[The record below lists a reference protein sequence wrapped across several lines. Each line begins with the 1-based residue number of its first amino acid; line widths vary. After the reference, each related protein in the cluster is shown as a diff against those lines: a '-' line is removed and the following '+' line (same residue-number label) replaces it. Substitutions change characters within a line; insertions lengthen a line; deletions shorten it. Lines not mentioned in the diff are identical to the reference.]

1 MTTTAAA
8 WRRVLAI
15 DPGSTASGW
24 ARIDGATGAV
34 LDHNKEP
41 NPDLL
46 SGLRDHASTSCDLVV
61 IEFMSPRGMPT
72 SAQEFETLW
81 WAGRF
86 TEAASPVPVVRVSR
100 DSVKRQLLGKVNV
113 PKADAVIRAVLIDRY
128 AAIAGDPIG
137 GKAAAVGLKAK
148 PGPLYGVAADAWAAL
163 ALACAYIDGAE
174 TVEQYRERKAR
185 EAA

>member
-1 MTTTAAA
+1 VT
-8 WRRVLAI
+8 RILAI
-15 DPGSTASGW
+15 DPGSA
-24 ARIDGATGAV
+24 ATGWVELETCSGAV
-34 LDHNKEP
+34 REHGKTP
-41 NPDLL
+41 NHEMLAMV
-46 SGLRDHASTSCDLVV
+46 RSTGVHVV
-61 IEFMSPRGMPT
+61 LIEFMSPRGMPT

-86 TEAASPVPVVRVSR
+86 TEAASPVPVVRVTR
-100 DSVKRQLLGKVNV
+100 DSVKRNLLGKVNV
-113 PKADAVIRAVLIDRY
+113 PKADAAIRAVLIDRY

-137 GKAAAVGLKAK
+137 GKAVAVGLKAK
-148 PGPLYGVAADAWAAL
+148 PGPLFGVAADAWAAL